1 MKKYQHYVLATL
13 ILAALP
19 SLLRLPFWV
28 SIIVVIGAA
37 LHFQDRLRKS
47 LAGKLVSAAI
57 LCATAVGIWY
67 SFESWFSGDSVLSFF
82 ITVVFLK
89 WGESESRRDY
99 LLLIFSSVILATVG
113 ALSWDNL
120 LNMLHMMIV
129 VFSLTISLIAIHS
142 DDSTSGSIFL
152 LKKCSTLYILAL
164 PLTLLLFLTFPR
176 IPGPLWDL
184 GLAFGLPIKAMMDRG
199 DGQFGKMKAI
209 QPGGIHRASKENE
222 NVLIAEFEGAVPFK
236 SQLYWRGPVFWEYD
250 GENWTLPENWDNRNT
265 LLKKA
270 IKTKKRLDRELH
282 FRKNPVRYTLR
293 VMPNGG
299 RWLYGLDVPAAPAP
313 EAFIS
318 DEYQLLSIRKIDDH
332 EPKLELLSYLEYKA
346 GVKLTLEQRERGLS
360 LPKAQNPRLIELGKK
375 LQQEHTNSE
384 DILHQAYT
392 LLAGGG
398 FDFEP
403 AHIVEPG
410 DNLLDRYFF
419 DEKKGG
425 AEYLASSV
433 VMLMRAAGVP
443 ARLVSGF
450 RGGTII
456 ALTNFVIVKQTDAHV
471 WLEVWL
477 EDSGWN
483 RVEPKDIVLPP
494 EKKIAPLPT
503 AKKDKSS
510 SVKLQK
516 EKSQIIKDQQSENQQ
531 KTAPKKVTKA
541 EDKKIWS
548 MTSLSSLFGDMQKWV
563 INYNPDRQ
571 MDILKGVGLEDS
583 NWLDLLIGAVAGVTS
598 LLSLYLGV
606 AWWRARK
613 KLDAVSKSWQQFCA
627 KLAKFDLAKSSHECP
642 RNYLQR
648 IRQQKPD
655 LAQAADDIIG
665 RFIDIRYGAEQS
677 RQAESDFNRQVKR
690 FLSMT

>member
-1 MKKYQHYVLATL
+1 MKKYQHYVLLTL
-13 ILAALP
+13 ILSALP

-28 SIIVVIGAA
+28 GGIVIIGGTF
-37 LHFQDRLRKS
+37 HYCDCLRKN
-47 LAGKLVSAAI
+47 LAGKLLSAVI
-57 LCATAVGIWY
+57 LCGTAIGIWY

-89 WGESESRRDY
+89 WGESETRRDY

-120 LNMLHMMIV
+120 VNMLHMMIV
-129 VFSLTISLIAIHS
+129 VFSLTLSLIAIHS
-142 DDSTSGSIFL
+142 DESTSGSIFY
-152 LKKCSTLYILAL
+152 LKKCTGLYILAL
-164 PLTLLLFLTFPR
+164 PLALFLFLTFPR

-184 GLAFGLPIKAMMDRG
+184 GLAFGLPIKAMMNRG
-199 DGQFGKMKAI
+199 DGQFGKIKAI

-250 GENWTLPENWDNRNT
+250 GENWKLPETWDNRTT

-282 FRKNPVRYTLR
+282 FRKSPVHYTLR

-299 RWLYGLDVPAAPAP
+299 RWLYGLDIPAAPAP

-332 EPKLELLSYLEYKA
+332 EPKLEMLSYLEYQV
-346 GVKLTLEQRERGLS
+346 GVKLTEEQRERGLS
-360 LPKAQNPRLIELGKK
+360 WPEGQNPRLLELGHN
-375 LQQEHTNSE
+375 LQETSGSSE

-392 LLAGGG
+392 LLAIGG

-403 AHIVEPG
+403 AHIVELG
-410 DNLLDRYFF
+410 DHLLDRYFF

-425 AEYLASSV
+425 AEYLASSL

-477 EDSGWN
+477 DGSGWN
-483 RVEPKDIVLPP
+483 RIEPKDIVLPP
-494 EKKIAPLPT
+494 EKKTAPLPEL
-503 AKKDKSS
+503 KKEEISN
-510 SVKLQK
+510 VTLQK
-516 EKSQIIKDQQSENQQ
+516 EKSQVIKDKQPDSKKNM
-531 KTAPKKVTKA
+531 PKKNPLQQD
-541 EDKKIWS
+541 EKKNWS
-548 MTSLSSLFGDMQKWV
+548 LPSLSSMFGDMQKWV

-571 MDILKGVGLEDS
+571 MEILNGVGLENS
-583 NWLDLLIGAVAGVTS
+583 NWLDLLIGAVTGVTS

-606 AWWRARK
+606 AWWRNRRK
-613 KLDAVSKSWQQFCA
+613 IDAVSKNWQQFCQR
-627 KLAKFDLAKSSHECP
+627 LSKFDLAKMSHECP
-642 RNYLQR
+642 RNYLRR
-648 IRQQKPD
+648 ITEEKPD
-655 LAQAADDIIG
+655 FTTAAEDIVC
-665 RFIDIRYGAEQS
+665 RFIEIRYGEYRSA
-677 RQAESDFNRQVKR
+677 QASNDFTKQVKR